1 MGVDLTLVGAL
12 LAMGIAVYLF
22 VSSLLSVDES
32 AQALSWATGNEPVK
46 SKSKFIE
53 GSRPFVHKFCL
64 RFAQKLKN
72 SRYRANIQQ
81 KILTA
86 GLSREI
92 NVDEFIGLQFL
103 WGFVFP

>member
-46 SKSKFIE
+46 SKSKFVE
-53 GSRPFVHKFCL
+53 ASRPFVHKFCL
-64 RFAQKLKN
+64 AFAARIK
-72 SRYRANIQQ
+72 SPGYRRRVQH

-86 GLSREI
+86 GLNKEL
-92 NVDEFIGLQFL
+92 NVDEFIG
-103 WGFVFP
+103 